1 MYDLWPAAVD
11 TVDYPAL
18 LRNLGDMDRLYGY
31 IVSDKNP
38 LGYDPDFIPFSYDY
52 EHPTA
57 NNYLQTWYLAGRDQ
71 DAAESAVTAAAGKQ
85 QEVDDDYT
93 AMQTRLSE
101 VRQYYNGILA
111 GLCGTLPGGL
121 PDREYCTGG
130 DIQEQKEVV
139 ENAMLQI
146 EQVIQQMENQ
156 NALIRIEQE
165 RVAAEAGIRYAT
177 AVRITNTGEQIAIQA
192 SQEVTTT
199 LHKDTAEGIFG
210 ILNGFLSGAFAA
222 EGASGDGHP
231 GISLAIAVI
240 GGVIGAETA
249 FFGWQSGN
257 QQAIDLGDIAAAKER
272 LYARQQA
279 DVQYAEGDIATANS
293 LALQRQYM
301 LKFAELDIDLA
312 IAMNNLEKEL
322 AHLVNL
328 RNQAE
333 YALAE
338 QAKALAFTDL
348 LYRDPA
354 GRVLRERYME
364 LAHYRYERA
373 LDTAF
378 QAGKALA
385 YEMNEDVTYTGL
397 PLTSLDGLYPL
408 QDVNLL
414 GGALEQMDDAYTD
427 WLGIV
432 HAPQEDTYNAV
443 YLSLAVG
450 FDDDTSSTREE
461 KFNAYIRD
469 PAQRV
474 DTDGDGCPEVQFS
487 FQTSI
492 QTGNKLGLYT
502 TVFNDKHQVFADC
515 VSTAWTSSTATERE
529 SIDDIMSQAGR
540 RLHAAHTLQ
549 PASTSRGGRRSG
561 FLQPGSLDDTTIQ
574 AQAVT
579 ENTHAC
585 SPIRELAS
593 RSVAATDWTINIE
606 GGAGFA
612 CGDLNLDHIEDI
624 RLIHRSRILRP
635 CRPAWSNE
643 AGELRNWL
651 SASTSPSG
659 AG

>member
-1 MYDLWPAAVD
+1 
-11 TVDYPAL
+11 
-18 LRNLGDMDRLYGY
+18 
-31 IVSDKNP
+31 
-38 LGYDPDFIPFSYDY
+38 
-52 EHPTA
+52 
-57 NNYLQTWYLAGRDQ
+57 
-71 DAAESAVTAAAGKQ
+71 
-85 QEVDDDYT
+85 
-93 AMQTRLSE
+93 
-101 VRQYYNGILA
+101 
-111 GLCGTLPGGL
+111 
-121 PDREYCTGG
+121 
-130 DIQEQKEVV
+130 
-139 ENAMLQI
+139 MLQI

-156 NALIRIEQE
+156 NALIRIEQD

-222 EGASGDGHP
+222 TGASGDGHP
-231 GISLAIAVI
+231 GISIAIAVI

-249 FFGWQSGN
+249 FFGQQSGN
-257 QQAIDLGDIAAAKER
+257 QQAIDLGNIAAAKER

-279 DVQYAEGDIATANS
+279 TCSTPRGISPLPTAC
-293 LALQRQYM
+293 ALQRQYM

-338 QAKALAFTDL
+338 QAKALAFTSL

-354 GRVLRERYME
+354 GRVLRESYME

-461 KFNAYIRD
+461 KFNAYIRE

-474 DTDGDGCPEVQFS
+474 DTDGDGCPEVQFR

-502 TVFNDKHQVFADC
+502 TVFNDKIKSLQMRVYGTDLFYGA
-515 VSTAWTSSTATERE
+515 ERQ
-529 SIDDIMSQAGR
+529 SIPGIRLKQAGTSMLRTRFSQIPSGGEDDLGFYNLDPCGIQPSR
-540 RLHAAHTLQ
+540 RRSTKTRCLHPIPGSPVAAWRLPNGPSPSKAV
-549 PASTSRGGRRSG
+549 PAPPAATSTWITSRISG
-561 FLQPGSLDDTTIQ
+561 
-574 AQAVT
+574 
-579 ENTHAC
+579 
-585 SPIRELAS
+585 
-593 RSVAATDWTINIE
+593 
-606 GGAGFA
+606 
-612 CGDLNLDHIEDI
+612 
-624 RLIHRSRILRP
+624 
-635 CRPAWSNE
+635 
-643 AGELRNWL
+643 
-651 SASTSPSG
+651 
-659 AG
+659 